1 MTNFKIVNLETSS
14 TVQPQPRNNC
24 SHQCSLQWRQ
34 GQLLVRQSEFDLKHP
49 YLPSLESEEWLAKC
63 LQHSPVR
70 LVRLD
75 STLGEAALRRWA
87 DACEQA
93 NKPVFLRGSVAQKL
107 STKPSQFN
115 RWIMQRLDWILA
127 LLLLLVLSPVML
139 AVGVLISVYSP
150 NAIFSKQWHV
160 GTRGKLFRAIK
171 FSSSTTPLGHW
182 LCKYSL
188 DELPVLF
195 NVLRGE
201 MSLIGGP
208 RPLNLYDAVQLNPE
222 VMTLNMLPRFSRWSS
237 SL

>member
-1 MTNFKIVNLETSS
+1 MTNVKIVNLETSS

-139 AVGVLISVYSP
+139 AVGVLLSLYLP

-222 VMTLNMLPRFSRWSS
+222 VMTLNVLPRFSRWSS

>member
-1 MTNFKIVNLETSS
+1 MTNFKILNLETSS

-139 AVGVLISVYSP
+139 AVGVLLSLYLP

-222 VMTLNMLPRFSRWSS
+222 VMTLNVLPRFSRWSS

>member
-1 MTNFKIVNLETSS
+1 MTNFKILNLETSS

>member
-139 AVGVLISVYSP
+139 AVGVLLSLYLP

-222 VMTLNMLPRFSRWSS
+222 VMTLNVLPRFSRWSS

>member
-1 MTNFKIVNLETSS
+1 MTNVKNDC
-14 TVQPQPRNNC
+14 P
-24 SHQCSLQWRQ
+24 HQYSLQWRQ
-34 GQLLVRQSEFDLKHP
+34 GQLLVKQSEFDLKQP
-49 YLPSLESEEWLAKC
+49 YLPSLESQQELVKC

-70 LVRLD
+70 LVRID
-75 STLGEAALRRWA
+75 STLGEAALQRWA

-93 NKPVFLRGSVAQKL
+93 NKPVFLRRAVGQKL
-107 STKPSQFN
+107 SKKPSQFN
-115 RWIMQRLDWILA
+115 GWIMQRLDWIVA
-127 LLLLLVLSPVML
+127 LLLLMVLSPVML
-139 AVGVLISVYSP
+139 AIGVLLSLLYSP

-160 GTRGKLFRAIK
+160 GTRGRLFRAIK
-171 FSSSTTPLGHW
+171 FSSSTTPLGPW

-222 VMTLNMLPRFSRWSS
+222 VMTLNVLPRFSRWSS
-237 SL
+237 PV

>member
-139 AVGVLISVYSP
+139 AVGVLLSLYLP